1 MLDSTAIPVQPAA
14 MARARETYL
23 LLACL
28 FLFLAPAIVSL
39 AGQTWQSEAGSLAP
53 LILCLGGWTLWQ
65 TMRMNADAARPG
77 SLRIWA
83 MLMIPA
89 LAAYLLASAIN
100 MVAAMALA
108 AWLGFAASFYAL
120 FGSAMVRIC
129 LVPLIFLGLIVPL
142 PYSLSVQM
150 NTFLRSWISEQAT
163 VLAHALGLDVAQ
175 GEGFIAVDQYL
186 LAVETA
192 CAGASSTMS
201 LIAIGLLFAYWI
213 GNARP
218 ARAIAIAVLA
228 VPIALAANVLRV
240 VVLLMLVSTFGAGIL
255 DTIVHPLSGV
265 VSFCFAA
272 AMLAISARLLPGRSK
287 QQRGPVCLTAAA

>member
-1 MLDSTAIPVQPAA
+1 MDSNANPVQPAV
-14 MARARETYL
+14 MARDRETYL

-28 FLFLAPAIVSL
+28 FLFLAPAVVSL

-65 TMRMNADAARPG
+65 TVRINADVTRPG

-83 MLMIPA
+83 MVMVPA
-89 LAAYLLASAIN
+89 LAAYLLACAIN
-100 MVAAMALA
+100 MVAAMALS
-108 AWLGFAASFYAL
+108 AWLGFAASFYAM
-120 FGSAMVRIC
+120 FGASMVRIC

-142 PYSLSVQM
+142 PYSLSVQG

-163 VLAHALGLDVAQ
+163 VLAHAGGLDVAQ
-175 GEGFIAVDQYL
+175 GEGFIAVGQYL

-201 LIAIGLLFAYWI
+201 LVAIGLLFAYWI

-240 VVLLMLVSTFGAGIL
+240 VVLLLLVSNFGASIL

-272 AMLAISARLLPGRSK
+272 AMLAMTVRLLPGRRK
-287 QQRGPVCLTAAA
+287 DQRGAISLTAAA

>member
-1 MLDSTAIPVQPAA
+1 MP
-14 MARARETYL
+14 RERETFV

-28 FLFLAPAIVSL
+28 LLFLAPAIVSL

-65 TMRMNADAARPG
+65 TVRINADAARPG
-77 SLRIWA
+77 SLRIWTIV
-83 MLMIPA
+83 MVPA
-89 LAAYLLASAIN
+89 LAAYLLACAIN
-100 MVAAMALA
+100 MVAAMALS
-108 AWLGFAASFYAL
+108 AWLGFAASFYAI
-120 FGSAMVRIC
+120 FGAAMIRIC
-129 LVPLIFLGLIVPL
+129 MVPLIFLGLIVPL
-142 PYSLSVQM
+142 PYSLSVQA
-150 NTFLRSWISEQAT
+150 NTFLRSWISDQAT
-163 VLAHALGLDVAQ
+163 VLAHAGGLDVAQ

-201 LIAIGLLFAYWI
+201 LVAIGLLFAYWI
-213 GNARP
+213 GNASP

-240 VVLLMLVSTFGAGIL
+240 VVLLLLVSTFGAGIL

-272 AMLAISARLLPGRSK
+272 AMLAMTVRLLPGRRK
-287 QQRGPVCLTAAA
+287 DQRGPISLTAAA